1 MGLGQEILETLENIR
16 EDIKAFAE
24 ENNYYLISWDTEPD
38 LIPKFPAL
46 AFFFEAS
53 LNEGAGLSEVYEFTV
68 DTTLIIYHLKPVSEF
83 SYPIADI
90 SLAVEYFSQRE
101 YDVSLRLED
110 TTAGTSLMTR
120 AEITLRK
127 SVFVNKE

>member
-1 MGLGQEILETLENIR
+1 MSLSEEIKTALEEIQT
-16 EDIKAFAE
+16 DVKAFAE

-53 LNEGAGLSEVYEFTV
+53 LNEGAGLSAVYEFTV
-68 DTTLIIYHLKPVSEF
+68 DTTLIIYHLKPISEF
-83 SYPIADI
+83 EYPIADI
-90 SLAVEYFSQRE
+90 SIAVEYFSQRG

-110 TTAGTSLMTR
+110 TTSGTSLLTR
-120 AEITLRK
+120 AEVTLRK
-127 SVFVNKE
+127 SVYVNKE